1 MEKIDN
7 DEGSLGQDNITIRY
21 NSTHKH
27 TDTYVLHACAI
38 HTKLLAGYGSMRM
51 LVQHAGLIL
60 PPKPCTMTLAAVH
73 VHQTH

>member
-1 MEKIDN
+1 MEKIDD

-38 HTKLLAGYGSMRM
+38 HTKLLGME
-51 LVQHAGLIL
+51 V
-60 PPKPCTMTLAAVH
+60 CVC
-73 VHQTH
+73 

>member
-27 TDTYVLHACAI
+27 TDTYVMRYTYQITSWVWKYAYVSTACI
-38 HTKLLAGYGSMRM
+38 CLL
-51 LVQHAGLIL
+51 V
-60 PPKPCTMTLAAVH
+60 
-73 VHQTH
+73 